1 MSDWTETALDSC
13 VDLTKGVTY
22 AAADYAGKG
31 QGHPFL
37 TIKSVKKGGGFNE
50 EGLKY
55 YKGPYKTGQVVKP
68 GDLLVALTDL
78 TRAGDI
84 IGGPFRVPELGT
96 PVVLPSMDLAVLRE
110 GDEPIDFSYLAYRLM
125 LHDARRYMLARS
137 AGTTVLHLD
146 SAAAL
151 KFSFSRPGFEV
162 QQRIAEILSTVDE
175 AIEQTEALIAKTRQI
190 KAGLMHDLFT
200 RGVTPDG
207 QLRPTREEAPQFY
220 KESPLGWIPK
230 EWEVVA
236 LNALAQN
243 QATSFVN
250 GPFGSDLL
258 TSELY
263 DAGVPVIYVQDVTTD
278 GYKRVSTAHVKD
290 EKANQLSFCNVR
302 MGDVLV
308 AKVGDPPGSACLY
321 SGEER
326 AIVTQDVIRIRPSA
340 DVDPGFLVGLLNS
353 FVGRNTIHRI
363 KIEGT
368 RARVSLTDF
377 KKMQLPRPSLD
388 EQFAI
393 AKKLDGCLTALASLD
408 TELAKLKAYK
418 KGLMDDLLTGHVLLP
433 LKDTDEA
440 VA

>member
-1 MSDWTETALDSC
+1 MPDWTETALDSC

-207 QLRPTREEAPQFY
+207 QLRPTREEAPQLY
-220 KESPLGWIPK
+220 KESPLGWVPK
-230 EWEVVA
+230 EWF
-236 LNALAQN
+236 LHDLATI
-243 QATSFVN
+243 AETVID
-250 GPFGSDLL
+250 GPFGSNLK
-258 TSELY
+258 SEHY
-263 DAGVPVIYVQDVTTD
+263 VESGGV
-278 GYKRVSTAHVKD
+278 RVVRLQNILEGEYNDRDKALISTEHARY
-290 EKANQLSFCNVR
+290 LVR
-302 MGDVLV
+302 HTVLAGDVLIAALGEDSYPVGRSCSYPEELPPAVNKADCFRLRCV
-308 AKVGDPPGSACLY
+308 ASL
-321 SGEER
+321 S
-326 AIVTQDVIRIRPSA
+326 
-340 DVDPGFLVGLLNS
+340 LNS
-353 FVGRNTIHRI
+353 FIMNYLNSSKARNQIRRYEQGVTRRRI
-363 KIEGT
+363 NLGNLKRVVTVLPNIQEQTLIVARIESC
-368 RARVSLTDF
+368 ANQILNYEVVLEKFLRV
-377 KKMQLPRPSLD
+377 KN
-388 EQFAI
+388 
-393 AKKLDGCLTALASLD
+393 
-408 TELAKLKAYK
+408 
-418 KGLMDDLLTGHVLLP
+418 GLMSNLLNGDV
-433 LKDTDEA
+433 EVSA
-440 VA
+440 